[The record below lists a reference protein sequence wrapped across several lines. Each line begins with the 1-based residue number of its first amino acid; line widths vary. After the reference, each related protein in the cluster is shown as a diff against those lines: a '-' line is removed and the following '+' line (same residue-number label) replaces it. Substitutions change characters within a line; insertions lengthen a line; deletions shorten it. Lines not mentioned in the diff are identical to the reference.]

1 MKLAEPIKVINDEPR
16 NIEVLALTIYGPRDR
31 RPPSAVHLAGG
42 ATSRLKRLHVGGD
55 SGTIAAALARTIEA
69 AP

>member
-1 MKLAEPIKVINDEPR
+1 MTRATLRYSLSLFTARATGV
-16 NIEVLALTIYGPRDR
+16 
-31 RPPSAVHLAGG
+31 PPSAVHLAGG

>member
-1 MKLAEPIKVINDEPR
+1 MTNRSTLRYSLSLFTARAAGV
-16 NIEVLALTIYGPRDR
+16 
-31 RPPSAVHLAGG
+31 PPSAVSRAGG

-55 SGTIAAALARTIEA
+55 PDAIAAALMRTIEA